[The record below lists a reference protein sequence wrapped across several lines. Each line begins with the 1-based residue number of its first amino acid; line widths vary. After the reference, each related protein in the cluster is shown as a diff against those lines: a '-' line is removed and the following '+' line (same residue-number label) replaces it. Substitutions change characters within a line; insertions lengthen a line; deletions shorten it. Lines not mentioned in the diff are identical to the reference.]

1 MESEIRKD
9 FIVDRY
15 VIIAPRRAQRP
26 GVAHTKTAAP
36 VACGFC
42 PSTVDREKV
51 LLTIGPK
58 KRSWRIKVKKNL
70 FPAVSLDN
78 PKAYGVQ
85 EVVIETP
92 RHDQRLDQLPVAH
105 IEDLLLAYAKRTRA
119 LTKNKRLQ
127 YILTFKNSG
136 DLAGASLVHSHSQIF
151 ATNFIPPQ
159 LLERSRA
166 AQQYRMKHGR
176 CAYCDM
182 MQKEER
188 SRRLIYRDRHVSV
201 FSPYASQ
208 NNYEAWIMPR
218 RHLDNITMLSPAER
232 RSFARQLKR
241 ILMKIHGLN
250 LPYNYYF
257 HQVVY
262 DEDQHLYIRIRPR
275 GSVWAGVEIGS
286 GVILNSVPPETAAEY
301 FRS

>member
-15 VIIAPRRAQRP
+15 VIIAPRRAKRP
-26 GVAHTKTAAP
+26 DTIHAAP
-36 VACGFC
+36 RKAAACVFC
-42 PSTVDREKV
+42 PSVIDQERV
-51 LLTIGPK
+51 LLTIGPQ
-58 KRSWRIKVKKNL
+58 RRTWRVKVKKNL
-70 FPAVSLDN
+70 FPAVSLRN
-78 PKAYGVQ
+78 PRAYGAQ

-92 RHDQRLDQLPVAH
+92 RHNTRLDQLPVAH
-105 IEDLLLAYAKRTRA
+105 IADLLFAYAQRTRA

-136 DLAGASLVHSHSQIF
+136 DLAGASIAHSHSQVF

-182 MQKEER
+182 IKREER
-188 SRRLIYRDRHVSV
+188 SRRLIFRDRLVSV
-201 FSPYASQ
+201 FAPYASQ
-208 NNYEAWIMPR
+208 SNYEAWIMPR
-218 RHLDNITMLSPAER
+218 RHLDNITMLTPAER
-232 RSFARQLKR
+232 TAFARQLKR
-241 ILMKIHGLN
+241 ILAKINALK

-262 DEDQHLYIRIRPR
+262 DEDQHLYIRVRPR

-286 GVILNSVPPETAAEY
+286 GVILNSVPPETAAAY